1 MQHFISRCG
10 KLITCK
16 LMVFC
21 ASHKMQFINYEP
33 GWLFFALVQTCEKC
47 LFDCILF
54 RNNLS
59 NDLYQKLTKST
70 QSATKTLK
78 ARFYEKPIWLKG
90 GGAKVVRH
98 FYNMLKQWKGW
109 KYSRRVRERMG
120 KQAYSIKH
128 VDPHFSH
135 PIYRILNFTPA
146 CTLNN

>member
-1 MQHFISRCG
+1 
-10 KLITCK
+10 
-16 LMVFC
+16 MVFC

-90 GGAKVVRH
+90 GGQK
-98 FYNMLKQWKGW
+98 L
-109 KYSRRVRERMG
+109 
-120 KQAYSIKH
+120 
-128 VDPHFSH
+128 
-135 PIYRILNFTPA
+135 
-146 CTLNN
+146 